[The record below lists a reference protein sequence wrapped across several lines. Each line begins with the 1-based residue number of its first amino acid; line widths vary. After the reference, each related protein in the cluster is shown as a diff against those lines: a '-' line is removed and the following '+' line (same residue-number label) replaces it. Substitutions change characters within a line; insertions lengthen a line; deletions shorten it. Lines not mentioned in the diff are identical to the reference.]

1 MKYNLTDIYD
11 NAGKTVTEEIE
22 LELDAILM
30 YGEEYELKNPSMVK
44 FTATN
49 ISDGKAEVSCEFS
62 CEVELPCDRC
72 LKPVVTKIEVTAE
85 TVAFSPEV
93 LGEEDEQSEFVEGY
107 KVDVDELV
115 LSEMLLNWPSKIL
128 CKEDCKGICSVCGHD
143 LNEGECGCDRFVPN
157 PAFAGLSEMF
167 NLPPG

>member
-1 MKYNLTDIYD
+1 M
-11 NAGKTVTEEIE
+11 
-22 LELDAILM
+22 
-30 YGEEYELKNPSMVK
+30 
-44 FTATN
+44 
-49 ISDGKAEVSCEFS
+49 
-62 CEVELPCDRC
+62 
-72 LKPVVTKIEVTAE
+72 
-85 TVAFSPEV
+85 